1 MESSFLKDTNS
12 QDSKLN
18 LYCFQF
24 SYLYG
29 NEIYLPYSIGILW
42 AYAQTI
48 PKIKNNIE
56 NKGFVILRE
65 NPNDIVERLED
76 PQIAA
81 FSTYVW
87 NWEISVSVARIV
99 KERYPK
105 CLIIFGGPQV
115 PNSDRLDDFFDK
127 YPFIDIAVHGEGEIT
142 FSEILL
148 ECVNERNFKT
158 IPGLSYHGFTTEL
171 RPRTRDL
178 TKFPSPYLTGIF
190 DELFTLPYHF
200 HAVWETNRGCP
211 YGCTFCDWGSLI
223 AQKIFLF
230 DEERLYKEMEY
241 FAKKKISHVYMGDAN
256 FGILDRDV
264 EIARRIASINK
275 NNGGFPNKVRV
286 NYTKNSTERVF
297 EIADILNKQ
306 KLDKGITLSVQ
317 SMDPETLLTIKRSN
331 LKYDTLSAFIKRYQ
345 KEGIDTYTEV
355 IIGLPGE
362 TYTSFRNGIESLLE
376 ASAHDS
382 LWMYRCSV
390 LPNAPMND
398 LQYKT
403 QHQIRTVRS
412 PIDLHHTEPG
422 KETVQEYEDIV
433 VETATLPPKD
443 YVRCLHLAWAVQTFH
458 ALGLLQV
465 VSLFA
470 NQLNGIKHTIFYERL
485 LEYAEQNP
493 KTVLGKEYLVTKEKI
508 NEAITKGKSWANIV
522 PEFNNLT
529 WSSEEASYLRL
540 MSNLQA
546 FYAEIDG
553 FLNYLEKTEGFALEP
568 KVLTSLLKYQ
578 EAIIV
583 KYENSKTEE
592 FQVECAINSFHR
604 NSLVGK
610 KEKLQYGT
618 YNITITDPYNFCGDK
633 NRYATEILFWGRRG
647 GKTFYQACQEIPI
660 VST

>member
-1 MESSFLKDTNS
+1 METDLMEDTNLGH
-12 QDSKLN
+12 SKSN

-24 SYLYG
+24 SWLYG
-29 NEIYLPYSIGILW
+29 DEIYLPYSVGILW
-42 AYAQTI
+42 AYARTI
-48 PKIKNNIE
+48 SKINNNIE

-65 NPNDIVERLED
+65 NPNDIVARLED
-76 PQIAA
+76 PKIAA

-87 NWEISVSVARIV
+87 NWEISVSVARLI

-115 PNSDRLDDFFDK
+115 PNADRLGDFFDK

-148 ECVNERNFKT
+148 EYVNDQKFQT
-158 IPGLSYHGFTTEL
+158 VPGLSYRGFSTEL

-178 TKFPSPYLTGIF
+178 NVFPSPYLTGVF
-190 DELFTLPYHF
+190 DDLFALPYQY

-211 YGCTFCDWGSLI
+211 YACTFCDWGSLI

-230 DEERLYKEMEY
+230 DEDRLIKEMKY

-256 FGILDRDV
+256 FGILERDV
-264 EIARRIASINK
+264 EIARRIALINK
-275 NNGGFPNKVRV
+275 NSDGFPKKVRV

-297 EIADILNKQ
+297 QIADILNKQ

-331 LKYDTLSAFIKRYQ
+331 LKYETLSAFIKRYQ

-362 TYTSFRNGIESLLE
+362 TYKSFRDGIESLLE

-382 LWMYRCSV
+382 LWIYRCSV

-398 LQYKT
+398 LEYRTK
-403 QHQIRTVRS
+403 HGIKTVRT

-422 KETVQEYEDIV
+422 KDPVQEYEDIV
-433 VETATLPPKD
+433 METATMPAKD
-443 YVRCLHLAWAVQTFH
+443 YVRCLHLAWATQAFH

-465 VSLFA
+465 IAIFTK
-470 NQLNGIKHTIFYERL
+470 QLNGVQYTTFYERL

-493 KTVLGKEYLVTKEKI
+493 NTVLGKEYLVIKEKI
-508 NEAITKGKSWANIV
+508 NQSITKGKSWANIV
-522 PEFNNLT
+522 PEFNNQT
-529 WSSEEASYLRL
+529 WSLEEASYLRIML
-540 MSNLQA
+540 KLRT
-546 FYAEIDG
+546 FYAEVDG
-553 FLNYLEKTEGFALEP
+553 FLNYLEKTEGFVLEP
-568 KVLTSLLKYQ
+568 KILTDLLKYQ
-578 EAIIV
+578 KAIMV
-583 KYENSKTEE
+583 KYENGKTEE
-592 FQVECAINSFHR
+592 FQVGCAINSFHR
-604 NSLVGK
+604 SILIGK
-610 KEKLQYGT
+610 NEKLQYGT
-618 YNITITDPYNFCGDK
+618 YRVTIADPYNFRGDK

-647 GKTFYQACQEIPI
+647 GKTFHQACQEIPI
-660 VST
+660 VAT

>member
-1 MESSFLKDTNS
+1 MNNEIMESSFLKDTNS

-81 FSTYVW
+81 FSTYIW

-200 HAVWETNRGCP
+200 HAGWETNRGCP

-493 KTVLGKEYLVTKEKI
+493 KTV
-508 NEAITKGKSWANIV
+508 
-522 PEFNNLT
+522 
-529 WSSEEASYLRL
+529 
-540 MSNLQA
+540 
-546 FYAEIDG
+546 
-553 FLNYLEKTEGFALEP
+553 
-568 KVLTSLLKYQ
+568 
-578 EAIIV
+578 
-583 KYENSKTEE
+583 
-592 FQVECAINSFHR
+592 
-604 NSLVGK
+604 
-610 KEKLQYGT
+610 
-618 YNITITDPYNFCGDK
+618 
-633 NRYATEILFWGRRG
+633 
-647 GKTFYQACQEIPI
+647 
-660 VST
+660 